1 MNSASSGELSNSVMY
16 FFWRKVFGKQSR
28 INGGSWG
35 ELNSKAINFAGQ
47 GENVNVN
54 ATAICIP
61 KNFMLIFELSLCR
74 VQGE

>member
-28 INGGSWG
+28 INAGSWG

-54 ATAICIP
+54 GYCNLYT
-61 KNFMLIFELSLCR
+61 
-74 VQGE
+74 